1 MILLQTVDLRKQFGE
16 TRACDNVNFTVN
28 KGEFLSLIGSNGA
41 GKTSLVNLIS
51 AHLTPDSGQILF
63 EGNDITF
70 TTVYE
75 RIKAGIARSFQIVNL
90 FDGLSVFDNVAMS
103 IFSRDGKAV
112 KIAALAEHDQD
123 VRNETFDVLGQF
135 GLKSMSAVLAG
146 GLAQGERKLLDV
158 AVAYA
163 LRPKLLFLDE
173 PTTGLDPVS
182 RRQLWELI
190 SKFQAEGKTI
200 VLTTHYMEEAER
212 LCDRVAIVDHGRIIA
227 LGTPQELIDKVDVSH
242 LPPPEPRK
250 TSATLEDVF
259 VSLTGRTLRDE

>member
-28 KGEFLSLIGSNGA
+28 KGEFLSLVGSNGA
-41 GKTSLVNLIS
+41 CKTSLVNLIS

-63 EGNDITF
+63 DGNDITF

-103 IFSRDGKAV
+103 IFSRDGKTA

-135 GLKSMSAVLAG
+135 GLKSMSTVLAG

-173 PTTGLDPVS
+173 PTSGVS
-182 RRQLWELI
+182 TRDKSQIMDTVSSVVRAGAVTAVVIEHDMDVVFRYSDRI
-190 SKFQAEGKTI
+190 VMMHEGRF
-200 VLTTHYMEEAER
+200 LA
-212 LCDRVAIVDHGRIIA
+212 D
-227 LGTPQELIDKVDVSH
+227 GTPEEIKVNKDVANI
-242 LPPPEPRK
+242 LLGVPL
-250 TSATLEDVF
+250 SA
-259 VSLTGRTLRDE
+259 